1 MKRSPLNVIVT
12 WDDAVS
18 DTRSSVEWDWSP
30 EAIRKIGEDDQSS
43 LVYDRTTRGLL
54 GYIDEE
60 KCKLFKDYDADGYLG
75 NSTTIPTGWISKIT
89 TMSGRVLFQK
99 VAEKPPRPARKKAVK
114 HDVGG

>member
-1 MKRSPLNVIVT
+1 MKNPLCVIVT

-18 DTRSSVEWDWSP
+18 DTRSSVEWEWSV
-30 EAIRKIGEDDQSS
+30 EAIRKIGEDEQSS

-89 TMSGRVLFQK
+89 TMSGKVLFTK
-99 VAEKPPRPARKKAVK
+99 AGARPKRKTVK